1 MTNKWIGKQTRLK
14 GLSFSRHLFHHIIGG
29 NCCKVAG
36 WGQIADN
43 ETYATELQEVGVPVF
58 DLKTCRENHIKTF
71 ESAGSNIYPK
81 VTNDTFCAGADGR
94 DSCFVSYQALACTMN
109 MIFNAA

>member
-1 MTNKWIGKQTRLK
+1 MKKNSLTPSC
-14 GLSFSRHLFHHIIGG
+14 SFSRHLFHYIIGG

-71 ESAGSNIYPK
+71 ESTGSNIYPK

-94 DSCFVSYQALACTMN
+94 DSCFVSYQSLACTTKALKLD
-109 MIFNAA
+109 F